1 MGDLMGYDDWLQAQN
16 RLLGTALLD
25 PTLAPRVITELA
37 PEDFAGP
44 AKRIYQVMAELF
56 RSSNSPEGVDAVA
69 VAHALGGDQTARDT
83 VTLFMGY
90 AVSYSEFDR
99 YLDITKQTAKLSRL
113 RELGRTLS

>member
-25 PTLAPRVITELA
+25 PTLAPRVITELT

-69 VAHALGGDQTARDT
+69 VAAGPGKARAI
-83 VTLFMGY
+83 L
-90 AVSYSEFDR
+90 AVLRHHRHHLLVIDEGAAREIERILSEEP
-99 YLDITKQTAKLSRL
+99 KQ
-113 RELGRTLS
+113 